1 MSLSPLRFDSL
12 LRAHRCAL
20 ALLLLGLG
28 AQAGCHGSAGPGQA
42 TPLLALTSS
51 SIQAGEIP
59 QKYTCDGT
67 DASPELA
74 WSGAPAGTQ
83 SFTLIAIDMDAPIG
97 QFVHWVI
104 YDLPAGVRELP
115 EALPAQEQFA
125 DGSRQGTNDFGR
137 IGYGGPCPPGSSR
150 HRYVFRLYA
159 LDRKLNLPAGAT
171 RSQAEEAMKGHILAH
186 GELIGRYQ
194 R

>member
-1 MSLSPLRFDSL
+1 
-12 LRAHRCAL
+12 
-20 ALLLLGLG
+20 
-28 AQAGCHGSAGPGQA
+28 
-42 TPLLALTSS
+42 
-51 SIQAGEIP
+51 
-59 QKYTCDGT
+59 
-67 DASPELA
+67 
-74 WSGAPAGTQ
+74 
-83 SFTLIAIDMDAPIG
+83 MDAPIG